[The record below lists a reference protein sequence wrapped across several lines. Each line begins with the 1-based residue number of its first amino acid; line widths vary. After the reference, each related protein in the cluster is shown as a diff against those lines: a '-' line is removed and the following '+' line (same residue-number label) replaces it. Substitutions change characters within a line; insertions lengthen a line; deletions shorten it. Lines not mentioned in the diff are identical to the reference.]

1 MLLGSYRKA
10 LVTGGCG
17 FIGSHIV
24 DELLRR
30 GIETYVLD
38 NLSTGSIR
46 NIRNHLNDDEELFHF
61 IQGDISNISHY
72 FSDVSDIDIVFH
84 EAAIA
89 SVTKSIIEPQFVFES
104 NVSSSFRVLNF
115 CKESGIKKMVFASS
129 SAVYGDQKGHELSEN
144 LFPKPISPYGAS
156 KITIEHFL
164 HSYWETYGLETVSLR
179 YFNVY
184 GPRQSNNEYSG
195 VITIF
200 INRLLNNKPLV
211 IYGDGKQIRDFV
223 NIHDVVKANMLAMDS
238 PYAAGE
244 AINIGTGIQTS
255 ILNLANTIKSVLG
268 RNNSPTLFSDSRPGD
283 IRMSLANITKSN
295 EILGFNPS
303 MDLNTGLNEYVNSIK
318 IPA

>member
-38 NLSTGSIR
+38 NLSTGSIE
-46 NIRNHLNDDEELFHF
+46 NIRHHLNNELFHF
-61 IQGDISNISHY
+61 IQGDISNIFNY

-84 EAAIA
+84 QAAIA
-89 SVTKSIIEPQFVFES
+89 SVTKSITEPQVVFES
-104 NVSSSFRVLNF
+104 NVSFSFKVLNF
-115 CKESGIKKMVFASS
+115 CKEFGIKKMVFASS
-129 SAVYGDQKGHELSEN
+129 SAVYGDQKEHELSEN

-164 HSYWETYGLETVSLR
+164 HSYWETYGLQTVSLR

-268 RNNSPTLFSDSRPGD
+268 RNNSPTVFSDSRPGD
-283 IRMSLANITKSN
+283 IRMSLASIAKSY
-295 EILGFNPS
+295 EILGFDPS
-303 MDLNTGLNEYVNSIK
+303 MDLYTGLNEYVNSIK